1 MTRRDNFLIFF
12 LSLAFALGIASTQ
25 STPGY
30 MDADYYYATGIQ
42 LAQGEG
48 FTEPFLWNYLED
60 ADGLPHPSHAYWM
73 PLASILSAAG
83 MRLTRGYLDAAQ
95 HQFDFA
101 SAQMAFIFLSALVPL
116 ITAHLAFSLT
126 QKRNLALISALL
138 ALFSGY
144 YAPFLTT
151 TDTFSLYMVLGG
163 SFLLALKIER
173 IWLKAII
180 LGFLSALFHLSR
192 ADGAVWL
199 IIAAISLFLSLRGM
213 ERRSN
218 PFLSSFLFLFS
229 SYLLIITPWLLRN
242 YTTFGTPLAPN
253 GDQMLWLTTYD
264 QIFAYPAGNLSLQT
278 WLASG
283 WGEIIKARL
292 WALQLNLGTIL
303 GVQGGI
309 ILLPFIIIGAWKQ
322 IKQNHPVP
330 ERSGAQTKGG
340 ISKRDSSESIILRL
354 QAQKQ
359 SPSAQELEYFLS
371 QNIISTGI
379 LAWLTTL
386 IVMTLIF
393 PFAGARGGF
402 FHSGA
407 ALQPLWWALAPI
419 GLERVVAWMV
429 AHRDWQAESLK
440 VFSAILVAM
449 SLLLTG
455 AIMWMRALSPMARD
469 QAQNTGVPLYA
480 SIEKR
485 GLSQE
490 DVEARAAVIV
500 SNPPGYFLASRRPAI
515 VLPDGDLETI
525 FALAERYGAEFLIL
539 EKGSVTE
546 GLMPLFDNPLLS
558 ENLVFLEEIEGA
570 KIFVIETK

>member
-1 MTRRDNFLIFF
+1 MTRRDNFIIFF
-12 LSLAFALGIASTQ
+12 LAFAFALGIASSQ

-73 PLASILSAAG
+73 PLASILSAVG
-83 MRLTRGYLDAAQ
+83 MRFTRGYFDAAQ

-101 SAQMAFIFLSALVPL
+101 SAQMAFILLSALVPL

-126 QKRNLALISALL
+126 QKRNLALTSALL

-173 IWLKAII
+173 IWLKAIA
-180 LGFLSALFHLSR
+180 LGFISALFHLSR
-192 ADGAVWL
+192 ADGAIWL
-199 IIAAISLFLSLRGM
+199 IIAAISLLTFRTSRFTQRATRRHFPLSTFYSLTI
-213 ERRSN
+213 
-218 PFLSSFLFLFS
+218 LFA
-229 SYLLIITPWLLRN
+229 SYLLIITPWILRN
-242 YTTFGTPLAPN
+242 YITFGTLLVPN
-253 GDQMLWLTTYD
+253 GDQMLWLTNYN

-283 WGEIIKARL
+283 WDEIIKARL

-322 IKQNHPVP
+322 SFSLVVRVSALN
-330 ERSGAQTKGG
+330 
-340 ISKRDSSESIILRL
+340 LRAKEGLKPLL
-354 QAQKQ
+354 QGVD
-359 SPSAQELEYFLS
+359 EMIF
-371 QNIISTGI
+371 TGI
-379 LAWLTTL
+379 LAWFITL

-419 GLERVVAWMV
+419 GLEGVITWMV
-429 AHRDWQAESLK
+429 AHREWKAESLK
-440 VFSAILVAM
+440 VFSVILVAM

-455 AIMWMRALSPMARD
+455 AIMWMRVLSPTARE
-469 QAQNTGVPLYA
+469 QAQITGVPLYA

-558 ENLVFLEEIEGA
+558 ENLIFLAEIEGA
-570 KIFVIETK
+570 KIFVVETE